1 MIYPLDEPTTEDE
14 AATDPHAARER
25 SSGVGRM
32 SSESV
37 RERAAASEPSG
48 TSGDT
53 ATEHA
58 AAKKLTS
65 MPGDAERGH
74 SRSLNA
80 SAETSAAM
88 TKGLGAAVTGASV
101 ASIASIA
108 SVASVASIASIAP
121 IAPLRLQAV
130 TRAAARVTRTVCD
143 ARVAG
148 HLHATLGVTEW
159 HAALID
165 AHDFD
170 AACVDPGVIELTL
183 ASADDVSTVAVRV
196 ALDLHAYPPLS
207 IAAWPDRDALTA
219 KPPADVALRQAV
231 AGVVLEPLFERLIR
245 AGFKGPRVAAVRRG
259 RLSEVATARKPMG
272 EASADMPVVALSF
285 QLGERR
291 YEAALSAEPACYDL
305 LDRLLHAEATPA
317 SVRSTATAAS
327 SASSACFDHAL
338 DTAAGLTVP
347 GSLILGVKRLPVDT
361 LHALEPGDVLLR
373 AAFPSFDATLLDA
386 SSAPSSPHARPRAVA
401 AWGTPGL
408 TRVCAAVEIDG
419 QSLVIVKEPNMSEEL
434 DPASTDA
441 GLAIDDPADPIRIGE
456 LELPVQFEIDTVAL
470 PLAQLSALGPG
481 YVLELPVPVADAQL
495 RLVAHGQTIGY
506 GELVT
511 VGEHLGIRII
521 RMAHRHGP
529 IQ

>member
-1 MIYPLDEPTTEDE
+1 MTYPLDEPTTEDE

-25 SSGVGRM
+25 TSGVGPV
-32 SSESV
+32 SGDTA
-37 RERAAASEPSG
+37 RERAAAAESTHRSSDVARSETQQQHG
-48 TSGDT
+48 
-53 ATEHA
+53 A
-58 AAKKLTS
+58 AA
-65 MPGDAERGH
+65 MPIA
-74 SRSLNA
+74 
-80 SAETSAAM
+80 TI
-88 TKGLGAAVTGASV
+88 TKPAHDAAVVETPV
-101 ASIASIA
+101 T
-108 SVASVASIASIAP
+108 P
-121 IAPLRLQAV
+121 IAPLHLPV
-130 TRAAARVTRTVCD
+130 IGRAAARVTRTVCD

-148 HLHATLGVTEW
+148 YLHATLGVTEW
-159 HAALID
+159 HAALAD
-165 AHDFD
+165 AHSLD
-170 AACVDPGVIELTL
+170 AAYADPGVIELTL
-183 ASADDVSTVAVRV
+183 ASADGISTVAIRV
-196 ALDLHAYPPLS
+196 ALDLHAYPALS
-207 IAAWPDRDALTA
+207 IAAWPDSDALTT

-259 RLSEVATARKPMG
+259 RLN
-272 EASADMPVVALSF
+272 EANADAPVVALSF
-285 QLGERR
+285 VLDERR
-291 YEAALSAEPACYDL
+291 YQVALSTDPACYDL
-305 LDRLLHAEATPA
+305 LDRLLRTEPTPA
-317 SVRSTATAAS
+317 SVSSHAAAATAS
-327 SASSACFDHAL
+327 SEPTPETAFD
-338 DTAAGLTVP
+338 LTVP

-373 AAFPSFDATLLDA
+373 AAFPSLDATLLDA
-386 SSAPSSPHARPRAVA
+386 SNDPSSPHARPRAVA

-408 TRVCAAVEIDG
+408 TRVCAAVELDG

-434 DPASTDA
+434 DPASADA

>member
-1 MIYPLDEPTTEDE
+1 MTYPLDEPTTEDE
-14 AATDPHAARER
+14 AANDPHATRGHKVTALARVAGDAARER
-25 SSGVGRM
+25 AV
-32 SSESV
+32 
-37 RERAAASEPSG
+37 AIEPSSKAG
-48 TSGDT
+48 NIASGHT
-53 ATEHA
+53 AAVEP
-58 AAKKLTS
+58 TS
-65 MPGDAERGH
+65 MPGDFERASSH
-74 SRSLNA
+74 SANA
-80 SAETSAAM
+80 AAAK
-88 TKGLGAAVTGASV
+88 TKELGAAVTD
-101 ASIASIA
+101 ASIT
-108 SVASVASIASIAP
+108 SIAP
-121 IAPLRLQAV
+121 IAPLRL
-130 TRAAARVTRTVCD
+130 RAISPASARVTRTLCD

-148 HLHATLGVTEW
+148 FLHATLGITEW
-159 HAALID
+159 QAAVAD
-165 AHDFD
+165 CNTFD
-170 AACVDPGVIELTL
+170 AAYADPGVIELTL
-183 ASADDVSTVAVRV
+183 APADGMSAVGMRV
-196 ALDLHAYPPLS
+196 ALDLHAYTPLA
-207 IAAWPDRDALTA
+207 ITAWPDTDALSA

-245 AGFKGPRVAAVRRG
+245 AGFRDPRVVAVRRG
-259 RLSEVATARKPMG
+259 RLGDSTSSRKPAG
-272 EASADMPVVALSF
+272 EASAISPIVTLSFVLDERRYQVALS
-285 QLGERR
+285 
-291 YEAALSAEPACYDL
+291 ADPACYDV
-305 LDRLLHAEATPA
+305 LDRLLRVAPSPA
-317 SVRSTATAAS
+317 SVLSPAAAAASDASPS
-327 SASSACFDHAL
+327 SASDRASE
-338 DTAAGLTVP
+338 TAVDLTVP

-386 SSAPSSPHARPRAVA
+386 SSVPSSPHARPRAVA

-434 DPASTDA
+434 DPASADA